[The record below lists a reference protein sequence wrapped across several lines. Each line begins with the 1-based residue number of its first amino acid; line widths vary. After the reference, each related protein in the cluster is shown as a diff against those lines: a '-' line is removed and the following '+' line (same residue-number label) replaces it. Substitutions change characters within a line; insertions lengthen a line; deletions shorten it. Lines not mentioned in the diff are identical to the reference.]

1 MSVEAFERAL
11 SDELL
16 AQPDLAAVVENRVYK
31 ERVPQL
37 GSKPAIRI
45 RRIGSNPVYSLENEL
60 GVMQAAYE
68 IAALVKGETGQVI
81 VSQMADAIRNLLSG
95 FCGMLGE
102 SPNEVD
108 VQGCLIAADNS
119 LYQPPQDATDAGTF
133 SHVFDCR
140 FTFNQAVP
148 THA

>member
-11 SDELL
+11 FDELGE
-16 AQPDLAAVVENRVYK
+16 QPDLAAIVESRIYK

-37 GSKPAIRI
+37 GTKPAIRL
-45 RRIGSNPVYSLENEL
+45 RRLGSNPVYSLANEL

-68 IAALVKGETGQVI
+68 ITALVKGESGQVI

-95 FCGMLGE
+95 FCGPLGVA
-102 SPNEVD
+102 PNEVE
-108 VQGCLIAADNS
+108 VQGCIVAADHS
-119 LYQPPQDATDAGTF
+119 FYDPPKDATDAGTF
-133 SHVFDCR
+133 SHVFDTR
-140 FTFNQAVP
+140 FIYNQAVP